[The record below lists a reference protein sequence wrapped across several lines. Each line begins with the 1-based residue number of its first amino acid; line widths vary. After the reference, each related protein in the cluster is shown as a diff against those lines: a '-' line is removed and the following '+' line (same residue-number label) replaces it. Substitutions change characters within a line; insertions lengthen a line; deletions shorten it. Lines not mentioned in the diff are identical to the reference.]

1 MRPPCMFLMLLI
13 GICHLPAVVR
23 TLSIIQHS
31 GIITSDVGQNVTLRC
46 SSENDGIIYVSWY
59 QQSLGGK
66 LNIISTRMK
75 HSAQAN
81 IYPAYKERFQ
91 VLAGVQDNTNDLIIR
106 DVRLSDSATYYCVM
120 LEFTAIEFGKG
131 VFLHVKTSLSKTQTV
146 VQQPAVVAHRIGE
159 AVRLNCSVHT
169 EQCEGDEGLYWFR
182 YGGSQPAIMHPSEER
197 CTSLKEEQP
206 QRKTCSATLAIK
218 SVSSTDSGTYYCAL
232 ASCGEIVF
240 GPGTRLEIVGGS
252 TRLSVIYG
260 LSAALAVS
268 IIVLLSL
275 MFVVHK
281 LRRKLCSVC
290 KGSGSKV
297 RSVAASDALIQ
308 DADAV
313 HYAAL
318 ELDRNNEQRRPDNN
332 LVNACVYS
340 RVNSRKS
347 QVGHT
352 GPLESVFQESK

>member
-1 MRPPCMFLMLLI
+1 MKPLAILLVLLTI
-13 GICHLPAVVR
+13 MSHLPTVVR
-23 TLSIIQHS
+23 TLGIIQHS
-31 GIITSDVGQNVTLRC
+31 GVIRVDVGQNVTLRC
-46 SSENDGIIYVSWY
+46 SSENDGITFVSWY

-66 LNIISTRMK
+66 PTIISTRMK

-91 VLAGVQDNTNDLIIR
+91 VLAGVQDNTNNLIIR

-146 VQQPAVVAHRIGE
+146 VQQPAVVAHRTGE

-197 CTSLKEEQP
+197 CTSLTEEQP
-206 QRKTCSATLAIK
+206 QRKSCNATLAIK

-252 TRLSVIYG
+252 TRLPVMYG
-260 LSAALAVS
+260 LSAALAVT

-290 KGSGSKV
+290 KGSGSQV
-297 RSVAASDALIQ
+297 RSVAASDALSH
-308 DADAV
+308 DEDSL

-318 ELDRNNEQRRPDNN
+318 RVNRNSERHLQENSPDS
-332 LVNACVYS
+332 ACVYS
-340 RVNSRKS
+340 RVKSRRAE
-347 QVGHT
+347 V
-352 GPLESVFQESK
+352 